1 MNGKLTSTLNADTTT
16 ITLKDLI
23 ENTAYNVSI
32 KAIDAA
38 GNESVQN
45 PTVTF
50 TTKGTVSFTD
60 TQNHWAKEYIQKL
73 QMQV

>member
-1 MNGKLTSTLNADTTT
+1 MYLSKQ
-16 ITLKDLI
+16 LI
-23 ENTAYNVSI
+23 F
-32 KAIDAA
+32 A

-60 TQNHWAKEYIQKL
+60 TQNHWAKDYIQTA
-73 QMQV
+73 QI